1 MAEENTNN
9 QGGTNGQNLPADTAV
24 PGQKIPKK
32 VKTEKQIARER
43 ERRRRRRQKKAE
55 LAKEP
60 AGNTTAKKVTFKKEP
75 VDRVPVERVSVVEVP
90 AEKVAVEESIDTKE
104 PVAEPPVVE
113 KGLLPGEDVPLLTVH
128 EDDEFAALQPPAD
141 AQIVEEVMPEPPGDA
156 PLFPSDVPSQPP
168 SYEPP
173 QPPLDEPPFPLP
185 EQDILPVTEEKQDI
199 ALEPE
204 MYTEQEEMPVDE
216 SIPEVV
222 AEKLPD
228 DTESSPPA
236 EPPAE
241 DAELVEESPQTVPPE
256 SVQIVEEA
264 AASEPP
270 ENNWYDH
277 VDEETAPSPESAR
290 EPESEPEPVAPE
302 QQFEDEN
309 LQKARELQ
317 EDLLTNQHGQ
327 LEELPVRQGI
337 LGKLFD
343 VLTDLVHG
351 KKDKKSAP
359 RQDNVTEISVSEVP
373 VKPDL
378 SGISSFLAKLIRFVI
393 FVAIVIGIF
402 WLGASLKLVDRI
414 TGLFPQQIQGES
426 PVSGD
431 NSKVQI
437 DPEMIRKWGFET
449 ARLMGSNVGNINDMT
464 YNIFFTAGYFG
475 KLRDPIAM
483 GETGITA
490 AIYYGFGREVLYAQ
504 NRYISYVRYLSDIV
518 NANSVKIDDVMKRNV
533 RRDLSLDAYVKE
545 SQDVFDHGN
554 SLRKEI
560 NVQIDDLKISINS
573 LLPDKTRYETDF
585 FAAVE
590 GYDGEK
596 ANALLGKFIEVGQKS
611 VELTAKQNALQKLTQ
626 NYETELLKLKIRI
639 QAVQANRD
647 ALISGVTV
655 TNVVGGGLNL
665 IVP

>member
-60 AGNTTAKKVTFKKEP
+60 AGNTTAKKVTFKKAP
-75 VDRVPVERVSVVEVP
+75 VVKDP
-90 AEKVAVEESIDTKE
+90 I
-104 PVAEPPVVE
+104 VE

-128 EDDEFAALQPPAD
+128 EDEESAALQPPAD

-156 PLFPSDVPSQPP
+156 PVFPSEVPSQPP

-173 QPPLDEPPFPLP
+173 QPSLDEAPQPPLDDAPLPLP

-290 EPESEPEPVAPE
+290 EPEPAYEPEPVREPEPAPAPEPESEPEPVVPE